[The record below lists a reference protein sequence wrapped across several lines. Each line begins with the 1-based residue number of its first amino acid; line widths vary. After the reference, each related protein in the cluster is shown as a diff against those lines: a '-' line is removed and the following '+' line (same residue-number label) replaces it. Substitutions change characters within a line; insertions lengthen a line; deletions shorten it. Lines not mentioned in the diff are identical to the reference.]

1 MTDRDRWSARDDH
14 FTETIEGITMALKYR
29 TFGITM
35 ALAMLGAMP
44 AHADTT
50 MGIQGS
56 DGLNTSIQIR
66 NGKGRVSSIGRDDY
80 LLYDS
85 GTSVITYVE
94 PANLQYTQMSV
105 AELEAAVQTAKSVKR
120 TIAPY
125 MDSILAGLSEEQK
138 KMVEQRMGS
147 IPGAPAAGKP
157 VTPVDISIVD
167 QGKQTVAG
175 LQCQASNLLKKGET
189 VAEVCM
195 ATSASGKLS
204 AEDFATLEALVKV
217 SRSMADH
224 YSGMSGGMGMQA
236 ELLALELQGIPVK
249 VKDIEH
255 DKSYHV
261 TTVTDTTL
269 SDSLFDGYEKFQK
282 QGIQNLLN

>member
-1 MTDRDRWSARDDH
+1 MTAWIRWSYRDDH
-14 FTETIEGITMALKYR
+14 FTETTEGITMALKYR

-94 PANLQYTQMSV
+94 PASQQYTQMSV
-105 AELEAAVQTAKSVKR
+105 AELEATLQTAKSVKQ

-125 MDSILAGLSEEQK
+125 MDSMLAGLSEEQRN
-138 KMVEQRMGS
+138 MVEQRMGS

-175 LQCQASNLLKKGET
+175 LQCQASKLLKNGKT

-195 ATSASGKLS
+195 ATSASGKIS
-204 AEDFATLEALVKV
+204 AEDFATLETLVKL

-224 YSGMSGGMGMQA
+224 YSGMPGDMGMQA
-236 ELLALELQGIPVK
+236 ELLALELHGIPVQ

-255 DKSYHV
+255 GKYYHV
-261 TTVTDTTL
+261 ATVTDAAL
-269 SDSLFDGYEKFQK
+269 SDSLFDGYKGFQK
-282 QGIQNLLN
+282 QGVQNLLK